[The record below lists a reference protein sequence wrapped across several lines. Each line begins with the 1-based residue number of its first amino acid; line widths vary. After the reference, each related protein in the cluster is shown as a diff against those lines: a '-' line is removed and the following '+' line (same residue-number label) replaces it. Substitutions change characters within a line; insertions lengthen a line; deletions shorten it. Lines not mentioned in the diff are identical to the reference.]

1 MGHYGLSH
9 WLLEVSENKMNSPNK
24 GVQAIGT
31 KACLSLTPDVGHKT
45 MKTIITVIAL
55 TISLAPAIA
64 GSFVLVDKNND
75 TVYGPFNYEDQN
87 TVLIGDANLTLKI
100 LDKPETKLERLAKE
114 IIIPNV
120 EFRQA
125 PIADILQFLREVSIQ
140 CCPGG
145 TNVNIV
151 LNVTSPETVG
161 REATN
166 KATLA
171 LRDVSLYDAL
181 RYTTEVLGLKIRY
194 DDTAAVITK

>member
-1 MGHYGLSH
+1 MKRGRTSGSRLRPTSCRFAM
-9 WLLEVSENKMNSPNK
+9 VSARCKVYSYARGP
-24 GVQAIGT
+24 I
-31 KACLSLTPDVGHKT
+31 LTHDVGHKT
-45 MKTIITVIAL
+45 MKTIIAVIAL
-55 TISLAPAIA
+55 TASLIPAIA
-64 GSFVLVDKNND
+64 GSFVMVDDQND
-75 TVYGPFNYEDQN
+75 TAYGPFDYEDQN
-87 TVLIGDANLTLKI
+87 TILIGDAKLTLKI
-100 LDKPETKLERLAKE
+100 VDKPETKLERLAKE

-125 PIADILQFLREVSIQ
+125 HIADILQFLREASIQ

-151 LNVTSPETVG
+151 LNVTAPETVG

-171 LRDVSLYDAL
+171 LRNVSLYDAL

-194 DDTAAVITK
+194 DDSAAVITK